1 VASSSV
7 DSKADSKAESKV
19 GSKLR
24 DTDFE
29 IPADAITTTVRH
41 RVNFH
46 ETDAMGIVHH
56 ANFIRYLEQGRIDFI
71 AEHHRPYTE
80 FIESGYHFAVTHVSC
95 DYQKSARFYEWI
107 DIRVALRWVRGA
119 SLCFIYELRRED
131 DLLVTAITEHA
142 LIGEDGRVRRIPRE
156 LLEPLRK
163 LACGTDPA

>member
-1 VASSSV
+1 MTSSAKTSTNK
-7 DSKADSKAESKV
+7 STL

-29 IPADAITTTVRH
+29 IPADAITSTIRH

-56 ANFIRYLEQGRIDFI
+56 ANFIRFLEQGRIGFI

-80 FIESGYHFAVTHVSC
+80 FIASGNHFAVTHVSC
-95 DYQKSARFYEWI
+95 QYQKPARFYEWI

-119 SLCFIYELRRED
+119 SLCFLYELRRDD

-142 LIGEDGRVRRIPRE
+142 LVDDEGRVRRIPRD
-156 LLEPLRK
+156 LLDPLRK
-163 LACGTDPA
+163 LVCDADPA